1 MIRSGW
7 AVVAKL
13 GQLGMNFDEDEA
25 KPQDRNISMIF
36 PHPLYKYPSDYHD
49 IALYKLDE
57 PIIFSY
63 FIRPACLSPYP
74 TNEEISNNTVL
85 SAGWKIHSWGR

>member
-1 MIRSGW
+1 MIFSGS

-13 GQLGMNFDEDEA
+13 GQLGMDFNEEEA
-25 KPQDRNISMIF
+25 KPQDRKISEIF

-57 PIIFSY
+57 PINFS
-63 FIRPACLSPYP
+63 FFLRPACLSPYP
-74 TNEEISNNTVL
+74 TNQGLFNNTAL
-85 SAGWKIHSWGR
+85 AAGWTIATGG